1 MYLYRGD
8 PDFLLRST
16 GKGPRRVKRAPLL
29 IPIIATIGIIGS
41 AAMGAGALVHGDS
54 SLRKLSQEFSKDI
67 SLLQDQVAY
76 LEEQVDSLA
85 EVALQNR
92 RGLDLLF
99 LQQGGLCVALGEDC
113 CLYAN
118 HSGVIRESIKTLTT
132 RLREREQVSD
142 STNWFA
148 SLFQSSPWLTTLV
161 SAITGPLLLLILLLT
176 IGPVIINKL
185 LSFIRDRID
194 TVKLMVLSQ
203 PYIKLPQTDW
213 SRV

>member
-16 GKGPRRVKRAPLL
+16 GKRPRWVKRAPLL
-29 IPIIATIGIIGS
+29 IPIIATIGIVGS

-76 LEEQVDSLA
+76 LEKQVDSLA

-99 LQQGGLCVALGEDC
+99 LQQGGLCVVLGEDC

-176 IGPVIINKL
+176 IGPVLINKL

>member
-16 GKGPRRVKRAPLL
+16 GKRPRWVKRAPLL

-76 LEEQVDSLA
+76 LEKQVDSLA

-99 LQQGGLCVALGEDC
+99 LQQGGLCVVLGEDC